1 KTLRY
6 GRVQIHLLLAVGCPM
21 VKRSGVDVLA
31 AASRGHSLPSP
42 GLKEA
47 PVLELMCSH
56 FVLTLAAKQGPRF
69 NVRRDLNG
77 LLSLTGRHLVWP
89 LPVLQRLREFLG
101 RRCAGNRQPM
111 DVFAF
116 STFDCV
122 RPHWWANQCIACC
135 G

>member
-1 KTLRY
+1 
-6 GRVQIHLLLAVGCPM
+6 M
-21 VKRSGVDVLA
+21 VKRAGVDAVVAPL
-31 AASRGHSLPSP
+31 RGQALPSP

-89 LPVLQRLREFLG
+89 MPVLQRLREFLG
-101 RRCAGNRQPM
+101 RRCVGNEVWKGVEHFDGRMEILHWADEIAARTRPPM
-111 DVFAF
+111 AQ
-116 STFDCV
+116 
-122 RPHWWANQCIACC
+122 ALAA
-135 G
+135 